1 VKKISDQQNRNGNT
15 EPLFPGRPDRRTFV
29 KGIAAMGAG
38 VAAFPLLT
46 NTAEAQ
52 VPVAPDNGIPA
63 GSCRTQVALQ
73 VPRAFQGEKIDW
85 HGFDRYD
92 FVMDK
97 QTLAITPFKALAGEQ
112 SGEIGNSDQGQLRCV
127 VVVPKQPAAG
137 KPWSWRGVYWNHQP
151 QTEVELLK
159 RGFHIA
165 YISLD
170 PKAGPITGLTMDELM
185 DQLGMSGAALAEWD
199 AWYAYLTG
207 QYGLSKKPAF
217 IGMSRGGIFEFSWA
231 TTNPNKVSCIY
242 DDNPG
247 MEHQAFQ
254 RLGDLAGA
262 DVPILQVCGSIDP
275 MFGRYTCAIE
285 GIYQQF
291 GGRISTMVKEGYAH
305 HPHSLRNPK
314 PIADFIEQSVQ
325 AVRSPAPAFAGD
337 KFIRTSYY
345 SIENFYRNYPD
356 EDTYITCRGPLFS
369 PCYDRYEFSVQGT
382 PMTTM
387 VIAPST
393 AAAGMPWVYR
403 AGFVFR
409 DAKVDQE
416 LLAKGFHI
424 VTGPVGVSFVVKD
437 WDTAYEHL
445 IGHGFSKKPA
455 MEGAGGGAGE
465 VYAWAIEN
473 PDKVSCVYAENPRM
487 HSALAKTQP
496 LENLAPLAKANVPLL
511 HVCGSIDPWFKDN
524 TLEVEKRY
532 KKLGGKIN
540 VVVKKGQG
548 HYPLAPE
555 DPAPVVDFIT
565 QAAM

>member
-1 VKKISDQQNRNGNT
+1 MNKKSNQQDTDRNT
-15 EPLFPGRPDRRTFV
+15 EPSSPGRRTFV
-29 KGIAAMGAG
+29 KGIAAVGAG
-38 VAAFPLLT
+38 VAAFPLLP
-46 NTAEAQ
+46 NAAEAQ
-52 VPVAPDNGIPA
+52 APAAPDNGIPS
-63 GSCRTQVALQ
+63 GSSRAEVEPQ
-73 VPRAFQGEKIDW
+73 VPLAFQGDKIDW

-92 FVMDK
+92 FVMDM
-97 QTLAITPFKALAGEQ
+97 QTLAITPFKAPAVEQ
-112 SGEIGNSDQGQLRCV
+112 SGNLGNSDKGQLRCV
-127 VVVPKQPAAG
+127 VVVPKQAAPG

-151 QTEVELLK
+151 QAEVELLK

-165 YISLD
+165 YISVD
-170 PKAGPITGLTMDELM
+170 PKPGSLSNLTMDELLEE
-185 DQLGMSGAALAEWD
+185 LGMSRRALTEWD

-217 IGMSRGGIFEFSWA
+217 IGMSRGGIFEYQWGS
-231 TTNPNKVSCIY
+231 TNPDKVSCIY
-242 DDNPG
+242 ADNPG
-247 MEHQAFQ
+247 IEREGFQ
-254 RLGDLAGA
+254 RLGNLARA
-262 DVPILQVCGSIDP
+262 DVPVLQICGSIDP
-275 MFGRYTCAIE
+275 MLGQYTSAIE
-285 GIYQQF
+285 AIYQQF
-291 GGRISTMVKEGYAH
+291 GGRVSMMIKEGYAH

-325 AVRSPAPAFAGD
+325 AIRGPAPAFAGD
-337 KFIRTSYY
+337 RFTRTSYY
-345 SIENFYRNYPD
+345 SIANFYRDYPD
-356 EDTYITCRGPLFS
+356 EDTFITCRGPLFS
-369 PCYDRYEFSVQGT
+369 PCYDRYEFSVKGT
-382 PMTTM
+382 PMTIS

-424 VTGPVGVSFVVKD
+424 VTGPVGVSFEVKD
-437 WDTAYEHL
+437 WDTAYEYM

-496 LENLAPLAKANVPLL
+496 LDNLAPLVKADVPLL
-511 HVCGSIDPWFKDN
+511 HVCGSLDPWFKDN

-532 KKLGGKIN
+532 KKLGGKIQ
-540 VVVKKGQG
+540 VIVKKGEG
-548 HYPLAPE
+548 HYPLAPS
-555 DPAPVVDFIT
+555 DPAPIVDFIT
-565 QAAM
+565 RAAM

>member
-1 VKKISDQQNRNGNT
+1 MKKISDQQNKNRNAGVSS
-15 EPLFPGRPDRRTFV
+15 PGRRTFV

-38 VAAFPLLT
+38 VAAFPLLA

-52 VPVAPDNGIPA
+52 AQAAPDNGIPS
-63 GSCRTQVALQ
+63 GSSRAEAALQ
-73 VPRAFQGEKIDW
+73 APLAFQGDKIDW

-92 FVMDK
+92 FVMDM
-97 QTLAITPFKALAGEQ
+97 QTLAITPFKAPAGEE
-112 SGEIGNSDQGQLRCV
+112 SGSLGNSAPGQLRCV
-127 VVVPKQPAAG
+127 LVVPKQAAPG
-137 KPWSWRGVYWNHQP
+137 NPWSWRGVYWNHQP
-151 QTEVELLK
+151 QAEVELLK

-165 YISLD
+165 YISVD
-170 PKAGPITGLTMDELM
+170 PTPKSLT
-185 DQLGMSGAALAEWD
+185 EWD
-199 AWYAYLTG
+199 AWYAYLTN

-217 IGMSRGGIFEFSWA
+217 VGMSRGGEFEYRWGTA
-231 TTNPNKVSCIY
+231 NPDKVSCIY
-242 DDNPG
+242 ADNPG
-247 MEHQAFQ
+247 MDRDGFQ
-254 RLGDLAGA
+254 RLGDLARA
-262 DVPILQVCGSIDP
+262 DVPVLQICGTIDP
-275 MFGRYTCAIE
+275 ILGKNASAIE
-285 GIYQQF
+285 AIYQQF
-291 GGRISTMVKEGYAH
+291 GGRISMMIKEGYAH

-325 AVRSPAPAFAGD
+325 AVGGPAPAFAGD
-337 KFIRTSYY
+337 KYTRTSYY
-345 SIENFYRNYPD
+345 SIENFYRDYPD

-382 PMTTM
+382 SMTTV

-409 DAKVDQE
+409 DAKVDQA

-424 VTGPVGVSFVVKD
+424 VTGPVGVSFLVKD
-437 WDTAYEHL
+437 WDTAYEYL
-445 IGHGFSKKPA
+445 TGHGFSKKPA

-487 HSALAKTQP
+487 RSALAKTQP
-496 LENLAPLAKANVPLL
+496 LDNLAPLAKANVPLL
-511 HVCGSIDPWFKDN
+511 HVCGSLDPWFKDN

-532 KKLGGKIN
+532 KKLGGKIE
-540 VVVKKGQG
+540 VIVKKGEG

-555 DPAPVVDFIT
+555 DPNPVVNFIT
-565 QAAM
+565 QAAMQGN

>member
-1 VKKISDQQNRNGNT
+1 MKKISEQQNEHRST
-15 EPLFPGRPDRRTFV
+15 EPSSPGRRTFV

-38 VAAFPLLT
+38 GAAFPLLID
-46 NTAEAQ
+46 TAGSQ
-52 VPVAPDNGIPA
+52 VPAAPDNGISS
-63 GSCRTQVALQ
+63 GSGRAEVALQ
-73 VPRAFQGEKIDW
+73 PPLTFQGDKIDW

-92 FVMDK
+92 FVMDL
-97 QTLAITPFKALAGEQ
+97 QTLAITPFKAPAGEQ
-112 SGEIGNSDQGQLRCV
+112 SGELGISDKGQLRSV
-127 VVVPKQPAAG
+127 VVVPKQAAPG

-151 QTEVELLK
+151 QAEVELLK

-165 YISLD
+165 YISVD
-170 PKAGPITGLTMDELM
+170 PTPRSLT
-185 DQLGMSGAALAEWD
+185 EWD

-217 IGMSRGGIFEFSWA
+217 VGMSRGGEFEYRWGTA
-231 TTNPNKVSCIY
+231 NPDKVSCIY
-242 DDNPG
+242 ADNPG
-247 MEHQAFQ
+247 MDREGFQ
-254 RLGDLAGA
+254 RLGDLARA
-262 DVPILQVCGSIDP
+262 DVPVLQVCGTIDP
-275 MFGRYTCAIE
+275 IFGKYASAIE
-285 GIYQQF
+285 AIYQQF
-291 GGRISTMVKEGYAH
+291 GGRISMMVKEGHAH

-325 AVRSPAPAFAGD
+325 AVRGPAPAFAGG
-337 KFIRTSYY
+337 KYTRTSYY
-345 SIENFYRNYPD
+345 SIENFYRDYPE

-382 PMTTM
+382 SMTTV

-409 DAKVDQE
+409 DAKVDQA

-424 VTGPVGVSFVVKD
+424 VTGPVGVGFLVKD
-437 WDTAYEHL
+437 WDTAYEYL
-445 IGHGFSKKPA
+445 TGHGFSRKPA

-473 PDKVSCVYAENPRM
+473 PDKVSCVYAENPHM

-496 LENLAPLAKANVPLL
+496 LDNLAPLAKANVPLL
-511 HVCGSIDPWFKDN
+511 HVCGSLDPWFTDN
-524 TLEVEKRY
+524 TLEVERRY
-532 KKLGGKIN
+532 KKLGGKVEVI
-540 VVVKKGQG
+540 VKQGEG
-548 HYPLAPE
+548 HYLLAPE

-565 QAAM
+565 RAAM

>member
-1 VKKISDQQNRNGNT
+1 
-15 EPLFPGRPDRRTFV
+15 
-29 KGIAAMGAG
+29 
-38 VAAFPLLT
+38 
-46 NTAEAQ
+46 
-52 VPVAPDNGIPA
+52 
-63 GSCRTQVALQ
+63 
-73 VPRAFQGEKIDW
+73 
-85 HGFDRYD
+85 
-92 FVMDK
+92 
-97 QTLAITPFKALAGEQ
+97 
-112 SGEIGNSDQGQLRCV
+112 
-127 VVVPKQPAAG
+127 
-137 KPWSWRGVYWNHQP
+137 
-151 QTEVELLK
+151 
-159 RGFHIA
+159 
-165 YISLD
+165 
-170 PKAGPITGLTMDELM
+170 
-185 DQLGMSGAALAEWD
+185 
-199 AWYAYLTG
+199 
-207 QYGLSKKPAF
+207 
-217 IGMSRGGIFEFSWA
+217 MSRGGIFEFSWA
-231 TTNPNKVSCIY
+231 TTNPDKVSCIY

-254 RLGDLAGA
+254 RLGDLARA

-275 MFGRYTCAIE
+275 MLGRYSCAIE

-314 PIADFIEQSVQ
+314 PIADFVEQSVQ
-325 AVRSPAPAFAGD
+325 AVRRPAPAFAGD
-337 KFIRTSYY
+337 KFTRTSYY
-345 SIENFYRNYPD
+345 SIDNFYRDYPD

-382 PMTTM
+382 SMTTT
-387 VIAPST
+387 VVAPNT

-424 VTGPVGVSFVVKD
+424 VTGPVGVSLVMKD
-437 WDTAYEHL
+437 WDTTYQYL
-445 IGHGFSKKPA
+445 IGHGFSKKPV

-496 LENLAPLAKANVPLL
+496 LDNLAPLAKANVPLL
-511 HVCGSIDPWFKDN
+511 HVCGSVDPWFKDN

-532 KKLGGKIN
+532 KKLGGKIQ
-540 VVVKKGQG
+540 VIVKKGQG

>member
-1 VKKISDQQNRNGNT
+1 MKKLFDQQNKNGDT
-15 EPLFPGRPDRRTFV
+15 EPSFPDRRAFV
-29 KGIAAMGAG
+29 KSIAALGAG

-46 NTAEAQ
+46 NTSEAQ
-52 VPVAPDNGIPA
+52 VPVAPDNGIPS
-63 GSCRTQVALQ
+63 GSSTAEVAFQ
-73 VPRAFQGEKIDW
+73 APRAFQGDKIDW

-97 QTLAITPFKALAGEQ
+97 QTLAVTPFKAPAGEQ
-112 SGEIGNSDQGQLRCV
+112 SGELGNSDKGQLRCV
-127 VVVPKQPAAG
+127 VIVPKYAAPG
-137 KPWSWRGVYWNHQP
+137 NPWSWRGVYWNHQP
-151 QTEVELLK
+151 QAEVELLK

-165 YISLD
+165 YISVD
-170 PKAGPITGLTMDELM
+170 PKPGSLTGLTMDELM
-185 DQLGMSGAALAEWD
+185 DQLGMSRAALAEWD
-199 AWYAYLTG
+199 AWYAYLTE

-217 IGMSRGGIFEFSWA
+217 IGMSRGGIFEFSWGTA
-231 TTNPNKVSCIY
+231 NPDKVSCIY

-247 MEHQAFQ
+247 MERQAFQ
-254 RLGDLAGA
+254 RLGDLARA
-262 DVPILQVCGSIDP
+262 DVPVLQVCGTIDP
-275 MFGRYTCAIE
+275 MLGRYTSAIE

-325 AVRSPAPAFAGD
+325 AVRGPAPAFAGD
-337 KFIRTSYY
+337 KFTRTSYY
-345 SIENFYRNYPD
+345 SIENFYRDYPD

-445 IGHGFSKKPA
+445 TGHGFSKKPA

-496 LENLAPLAKANVPLL
+496 LDNLAPLAKANVPLL
-511 HVCGSIDPWFKDN
+511 HVCGSLDPWFTHN

-532 KKLGGKIN
+532 KKLGGKIQLI
-540 VVVKKGQG
+540 VKKGEG
-548 HYPLAPE
+548 HYPLAPK

-565 QAAM
+565 RAAM

>member
-1 VKKISDQQNRNGNT
+1 MKKISEEQNKNGNT
-15 EPLFPGRPDRRTFV
+15 EPSSPARRTFV
-29 KGIAAMGAG
+29 KGIAAIGAG

-46 NTAEAQ
+46 PAEAQ
-52 VPVAPDNGIPA
+52 VPGAPDNGIPS
-63 GSCRTQVALQ
+63 GSSRPEVALQ
-73 VPRAFQGEKIDW
+73 VPRAFQGDKIDW

-97 QTLAITPFKALAGEQ
+97 QTLAITPFKAPAGEQ
-112 SGEIGNSDQGQLRCV
+112 SGELGNSDKGQLRCV
-127 VVVPKQPAAG
+127 VIVPKQVAPG
-137 KPWSWRGVYWNHQP
+137 NPWSWRGVYWNHQP
-151 QTEVELLK
+151 QAEVELLK

-165 YISLD
+165 YISVD
-170 PKAGPITGLTMDELM
+170 PKAGSLTGLTMDELM
-185 DQLGMSGAALAEWD
+185 DQLGMSRAALTEWD

-217 IGMSRGGIFEFSWA
+217 IGMSRGGIFEFSWGTA
-231 TTNPNKVSCIY
+231 NPDKVSCIY
-242 DDNPG
+242 ADNLG
-247 MEHQAFQ
+247 MERQAFQ
-254 RLGDLAGA
+254 RLGDLARA
-262 DVPILQVCGSIDP
+262 DVPVLQICGTIDP
-275 MFGRYTCAIE
+275 NLGQYTSAVE
-285 GIYQQF
+285 AIYQQF
-291 GGRISTMVKEGYAH
+291 GGRISMMVKEGYAH

-314 PIADFIEQSVQ
+314 PIADFIEQSVR

-337 KFIRTSYY
+337 KFTRTSYY
-345 SIENFYRNYPD
+345 SIENFFRDYPD

-387 VIAPST
+387 VIVPST
-393 AAAGMPWVYR
+393 TAAGMPWVYR

-437 WDTAYEHL
+437 WDTAYEYL
-445 IGHGFSKKPA
+445 TGHGFSKKPA

-487 HSALAKTQP
+487 HSAVAKTQA
-496 LENLAPLAKANVPLL
+496 LDSLAPLAKANVPLL
-511 HVCGSIDPWFKDN
+511 HVCGSLDPWFKDN

-532 KKLGGKIN
+532 KKLGGKIQ
-540 VVVKKGQG
+540 VIVKKGEG

-565 QAAM
+565 RAAISG

>member
-1 VKKISDQQNRNGNT
+1 MKTRSDQPNKNRNTG
-15 EPLFPGRPDRRTFV
+15 PLSPERRTFV

-46 NTAEAQ
+46 NTAEVR
-52 VPVAPDNGIPA
+52 VPAAPDSGIPS
-63 GSCRTQVALQ
+63 GSSEAALQ
-73 VPRAFQGEKIDW
+73 VPVTFKGDKIDW

-97 QTLAITPFKALAGEQ
+97 QTLAITPFKAPAGEQ

-127 VVVPKQPAAG
+127 VVVPKQAAPG
-137 KPWSWRGVYWNHQP
+137 NPWSWRGVYWNHQP
-151 QTEVELLK
+151 QAEVELLK

-170 PKAGPITGLTMDELM
+170 PKPGSLTGLTMNELM
-185 DQLGMSGAALAEWD
+185 DQLGMSKAALTEWD

-217 IGMSRGGIFEFSWA
+217 IGMSRGGIFEFSWGTA
-231 TTNPNKVSCIY
+231 NPDKVSCIY
-242 DDNPG
+242 ADNLG

-254 RLGDLAGA
+254 RLGDLARA
-262 DVPILQVCGSIDP
+262 DVPVLQVCGTIDP
-275 MFGRYTCAIE
+275 NLGQYTSAVE
-285 GIYQQF
+285 AIYQQF
-291 GGRISTMVKEGYAH
+291 GGRISMMVKEGYAH

-314 PIADFIEQSVQ
+314 PIADFIEQSVR
-325 AVRSPAPAFAGD
+325 AVKGPAPAFVGD
-337 KFIRTSYY
+337 KFTRTSYY
-345 SIENFYRNYPD
+345 SSENFFRDYPD

-393 AAAGMPWVYR
+393 AAAGTPWVYR

-424 VTGPVGVSFVVKD
+424 VTGPVGVSFAVKD
-437 WDTAYEHL
+437 WDTAYGYL
-445 IGHGFSKKPA
+445 TGRGFSRKPA
-455 MEGAGGGAGE
+455 MEGTGGGAGE

-473 PDKVSCVYAENPRM
+473 PDKVACVYAENPRM

-496 LENLAPLAKANVPLL
+496 LDNLAPLAKANVPLL
-511 HVCGSIDPWFKDN
+511 HVCGSLDPWFKDN
-524 TLEVEKRY
+524 TLEVERRY
-532 KKLGGKIN
+532 KKLGGKIQ
-540 VVVKKGQG
+540 VIVKQGEG
-548 HYPLAPE
+548 HYPLAPQ

-565 QAAM
+565 RAAM